1 MNNVAQP
8 AKDTRILKLEYTV
21 DEINTILASL
31 QELPHRISDSIIRK
45 TIEQVQPQI
54 QADQPEVVE
63 PPLPGDID
71 TTE

>member
-1 MNNVAQP
+1 MNTVQQP

-54 QADQPEVVE
+54 QAGQPEVVE
-63 PPLPGDID
+63 PPLPGDTD
-71 TTE
+71 SAE